1 MVGAEVGTVL
11 DRERDAAGR
20 SVATI
25 FKDLEAK
32 KRAEVRPTNYE
43 GDYTG

>member
-1 MVGAEVGTVL
+1 VVGSAL
-11 DRERDAAGR
+11 DRQRDAAGR
-20 SVATI
+20 NVEAI

-32 KRAEVRPTNYE
+32 KRAEVRPTDYE